1 VSTCFRFWSL
11 APAGGGFE
19 RLLLLLSNALGF
31 WVLKLTPFFFVF
43 RLVDIAFLMSNHFK
57 KERRGGSAAAST
69 EDGAH
74 LESSTVGGLYH
85 ELSRPG
91 LGV

>member
-1 VSTCFRFWSL
+1 MTITTPL
-11 APAGGGFE
+11 E
-19 RLLLLLSNALGF
+19 RLLLDLQSDS
-31 WVLKLTPFFFVF
+31 FFF

-57 KERRGGSAAAST
+57 KERRAGSATAST
-69 EDGAH
+69 QDGSH

-85 ELSRPG
+85 ALSRSG

>member
-1 VSTCFRFWSL
+1 
-11 APAGGGFE
+11 
-19 RLLLLLSNALGF
+19 
-31 WVLKLTPFFFVF
+31 
-43 RLVDIAFLMSNHFK
+43 MSNHFK
-57 KERRGGSAAAST
+57 KERRAGSAAAST

-85 ELSRPG
+85 ELSRSG